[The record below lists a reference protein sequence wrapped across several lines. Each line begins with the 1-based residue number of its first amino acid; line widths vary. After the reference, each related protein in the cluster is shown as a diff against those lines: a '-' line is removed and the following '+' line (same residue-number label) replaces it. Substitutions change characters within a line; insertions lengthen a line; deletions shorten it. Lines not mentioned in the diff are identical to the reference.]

1 MKISPAR
8 TAAFDILL
16 RIETEK
22 AFTSVLLPQYE
33 DKLSPADRALCHEL
47 VLGTLRR
54 QIWLDRVIDA
64 LTGGKKLDIEVRI
77 ALRLGI
83 YQLNFLDKVPPYSA
97 INESVN
103 LVQRARK
110 TSAKPFVNAVLRR
123 TAKDQVQLSY
133 ADDMDRISIETS
145 HPRWLIEKWIGDLGQ
160 DEAAKLAEANNRIG
174 STAFR
179 VIGEPTDE
187 VAEMLSA
194 ARPSEYVEGCYLLQ
208 KPARSKGTLS
218 KNLATGALTTCGPLQ
233 QIYFQDEASQ
243 MAALS
248 IAIPEDGRFLDV
260 CAAPGGK
267 TGLIAT
273 HHPTATVIAGDVH
286 WQRVQFLIE
295 NCENQRARTVSV
307 LQYDAENALP
317 FADES
322 FDAVLV
328 DAPCSGT
335 GTIRRNPEIRYF
347 LQPDDLSELPLKQL
361 RILAEAS
368 KLVKPGGVL
377 TYSTCSLEK
386 EENESVCGQF
396 LASQPSFR
404 PVQPRVPSRFVT
416 NDGFART
423 FPHRDDMDGFFVAAF
438 ERVES

>member
-16 RIETEK
+16 RVETEK

-54 QIWLDRVIDA
+54 QIWLDRLIDT
-64 LTGGKKLDIEVRI
+64 LTGRKKLDIEVRI

-110 TSAKPFVNAVLRR
+110 TSAKPFVNAVLCR
-123 TAKDQVQLSY
+123 TAKDQIYLSY
-133 ADDMDRISIETS
+133 ADDIERLSVETS
-145 HPRWLIEKWIGDLGQ
+145 HPRWLIEKWIDDLGQ
-160 DEAAKLAEANNRIG
+160 TEAAEIAEANNRIG

-179 VIGEPTDE
+179 VIDE
-187 VAEMLSA
+187 SNEDIAAVIET
-194 ARPSEYVEGCYLLQ
+194 ARPSANVDGCYIVD
-208 KPARSKGTLS
+208 KPDARLYALAEKG
-218 KNLATGALTTCGPLQ
+218 AVY
-233 QIYFQDEASQ
+233 IQDEASQ
-243 MAALS
+243 MTARS
-248 IAIPEDGRFLDV
+248 IVVPDGGRFLDV

-267 TGLIAT
+267 TGLIARRG
-273 HHPTATVIAGDVH
+273 PTSLIVAGDLY
-286 WQRVQFLIE
+286 WSRVQFLRDNCRRQKAE
-295 NCENQRARTVSV
+295 NVSV
-307 LQYDAENALP
+307 LHYDAEKALP
-317 FADES
+317 FAYES
-322 FDAVLV
+322 FDAVFV

-335 GTIRRNPEIRYF
+335 GTIRRNPEIRY
-347 LQPDDLSELPLKQL
+347 LLRPEDLSELALKQL
-361 RILAEAS
+361 RILTEAS

-386 EENESVCGQF
+386 EENESVCGQV

-404 PVQPRVPSRFVT
+404 PLTPRVPGRFVT

-423 FPHRDDMDGFFVAAF
+423 FPHRDDMDGFFIACF
-438 ERVES
+438 ERA